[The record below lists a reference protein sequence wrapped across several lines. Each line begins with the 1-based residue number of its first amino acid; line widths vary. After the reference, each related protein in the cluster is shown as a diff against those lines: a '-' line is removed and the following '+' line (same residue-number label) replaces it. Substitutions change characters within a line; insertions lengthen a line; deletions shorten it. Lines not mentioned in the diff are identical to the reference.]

1 MVGWTPATY
10 DAHNSLFNLA
20 GTRNGVRGVYNNGG
34 YSNPKIDTLLDQILV
49 ETDKAKRQSEIIAA
63 SKILH
68 DDAAFLPLHQ
78 QNVVWA
84 ARNDIELQQLADNSF
99 PLRYVRV
106 K

>member
-1 MVGWTPATY
+1 M
-10 DAHNSLFNLA
+10 
-20 GTRNGVRGVYNNGG
+20 YNNGG
-34 YSNPKIDTLLDQILV
+34 YSNPKVDALLDQILV
-49 ETDKAKRQSEIIAA
+49 ETDMAKRQAEIIET

-68 DDAAFLPLHQ
+68 DGAIYVPLHQ